1 MCAASWVSIP
11 VTRLRD
17 LASVVRSKNAGPLL
31 LTLDVMLPDAA
42 TFGRVVASG
51 VLEPAAIAALYG
63 VPQSTVET
71 IEHAATNTV
80 KVTMRRPVRAGDPD
94 DSDLYGAQQY
104 TPLLDLEVP
113 E

>member
-1 MCAASWVSIP
+1 

-42 TFGRVVASG
+42 RYGRVLASS
-51 VLEPAAIAALYG
+51 VLEPSAIAALYG
-63 VPQSTVET
+63 VPAATVET
-71 IEHAATNTV
+71 IEHASIYTV

-94 DSDLYGAQQY
+94 DTDLYGAQMY
-104 TPLLDLEVP
+104 VPLLDLEVP
-113 E
+113 D